1 MKIKGQPA
9 LFSLVLYCCCFILPP
24 DGFALP
30 NDRFQIMQLSA
41 NSAELIQEQHLGI
54 YTGNVQMDQGSTH
67 LRADQAMTKGNQENK
82 LIEAIA
88 TGSQDEPAHYWTLT
102 ATDKPPLHAY
112 ANKICY
118 YPEQHL
124 IKLIG
129 EAHIEQGN
137 DSFSAP
143 EIIYDTLHQH
153 VLTKSRGQS
162 RTTIIIHPEPPNRL
176 EVNNGK

>member
-1 MKIKGQPA
+1 MKSQHI
-9 LFSLVLYCCCFILPP
+9 LVSLVLYCCGFVFPL
-24 DGFALP
+24 DGFTLP
-30 NDRFQIMQLSA
+30 NDRLQIMQLSA
-41 NSAELIQEQHLGI
+41 NSAELIQAQHLGI

-67 LRADQAMTKGNQENK
+67 LRAAQAKTKGNQENK

-88 TGSQDEPAHYWTLT
+88 TGTRHEPAHYWTT
-102 ATDKPPLHAY
+102 TTPDKPPLHAY

-129 EAHIEQGN
+129 EAHIQQGN

-162 RTTIIIHPEPPNRL
+162 RTTIIIHPE
-176 EVNNGK
+176 KKS